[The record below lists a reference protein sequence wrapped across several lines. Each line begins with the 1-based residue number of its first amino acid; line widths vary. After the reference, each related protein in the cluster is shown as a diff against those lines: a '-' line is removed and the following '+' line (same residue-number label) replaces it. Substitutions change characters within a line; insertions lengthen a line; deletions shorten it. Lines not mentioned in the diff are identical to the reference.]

1 MSFQKNYQTQYSC
14 LKEDLANL
22 NQEMQDGRAN
32 LALSQPVMDEQPKNE
47 SNLGADQKDSILTD
61 RTKVSNES
69 NNQNSSVN
77 IKQKYSDLQLQINNL
92 QDQYKGAEL
101 PSLQDLSS

>member
-1 MSFQKNYQTQYSC
+1 
-14 LKEDLANL
+14 
-22 NQEMQDGRAN
+22 MQAGRAN